1 MRDENANKTVNVR
14 IDISEIEKQL
24 AKRIAKKQGFT
35 FQGWLGKLVRKELEK
50 NMSKEPDTNINL
62 RGDAFST
69 QNTFSKS

>member
-1 MRDENANKTVNVR
+1 MNNEKSV
-14 IDISEIEKQL
+14 ISVKICLSDIEKRM
-24 AKRIAKKQGFT
+24 AKRIAKEQGFT
-35 FQGWLGKLVRKELEK
+35 FQGWLGKLVNKEIEK